1 MASKKRT
8 PTILASPP
16 RRTAAAADDP
26 GMPRIH
32 LSPPHLDGH
41 ERELVSAG
49 FDATGR

>member
-1 MASKKRT
+1 MASQERP

-16 RRTAAAADDP
+16 GRTAAAGDDP

-32 LSPPHLDGH
+32 LSPPHLDSH
-41 ERELVSAG
+41 ERELVAAG